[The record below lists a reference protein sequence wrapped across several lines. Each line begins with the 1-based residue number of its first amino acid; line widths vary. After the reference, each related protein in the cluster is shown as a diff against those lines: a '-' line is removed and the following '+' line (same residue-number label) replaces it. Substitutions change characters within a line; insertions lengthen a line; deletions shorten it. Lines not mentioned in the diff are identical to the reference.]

1 MPNIECLL
9 TLNDRL
15 LMIEAEPGLN
25 RLLPIQAEVRAGES
39 PLAACTR
46 EVRERIGFSVS
57 PSCAGVIYA
66 AEDAEHDYTL
76 VFIADAPPAAANLAG
91 TSLRW
96 VELQG
101 IKQHE
106 AVPALHR
113 EMVPLLLTADGPLVV
128 FLDGNKGEEPTLRDS
143 APIPHARLSPLVFA
157 IAE

>member
-9 TLNDRL
+9 TLNDSL
-15 LMIEAEPGLN
+15 LMIEAGPELS
-25 RLLPIQAEVRAGES
+25 RLLPIQAEVRPGES

-46 EVRERIGFSVS
+46 EVRERLGVTVS

-76 VFIADAPPAAANLAG
+76 VFIADAPPAAANVAG

-101 IKQHE
+101 IKHHD

-113 EMVPLLLTADGPLVV
+113 EMVPLLLMADGPMVV
-128 FLDGNKGEEPTLRDS
+128 FLDGGDAEEPRLGSS

>member
-1 MPNIECLL
+1 MS
-9 TLNDRL
+9 THRL
-15 LMIEAEPGLN
+15 LMIEAGPELS

-46 EVRERIGFSVS
+46 EVRERTGFTVS

-76 VFIADAPPAAANLAG
+76 VFIADAPSAAAVLAG
-91 TSLRW
+91 TSMRW

-101 IKQHE
+101 IRHHE

-113 EMVPLLLTADGPLVV
+113 EMVPLLLTADGPMVV
-128 FLDGNKGEEPTLRDS
+128 FLDCSEAGEPTLRSS